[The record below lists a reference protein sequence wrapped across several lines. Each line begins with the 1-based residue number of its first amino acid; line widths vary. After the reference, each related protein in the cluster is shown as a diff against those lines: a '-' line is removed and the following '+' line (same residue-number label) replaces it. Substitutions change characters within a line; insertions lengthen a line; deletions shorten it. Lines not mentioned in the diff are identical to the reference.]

1 MARKKI
7 EGPIRQLFATVR
19 EDIYLL
25 AKAKAAEERISMR
38 VLLEESLE
46 MYLGVSGSHSTSEE
60 VAEDSSIWNDEYL
73 KIQSERPVGT
83 PVELSA
89 KEAKKIAREAFL

>member
-7 EGPIRQLFATVR
+7 EGPIRQLFASVR

-25 AKAKAAEERISMR
+25 AKATAAEKRISMR

-46 MYLGVSGSHSTSEE
+46 MYLGVSGSPSTPEE